1 MANKINIVVSADG
14 KSARHEFDMTGKS
27 VDGLTESTD
36 KSTKSSKAMGMAAAA
51 AKVAIVATGVAAVAA
66 AKYAV
71 TSAADYEQSLNIFAS
86 VSGATAEQMKLVAA
100 QSRALGKDISLP
112 GVSAADA
119 ALAMTELAKAGLSVN
134 DSMAASKGVLSL
146 AKAGQMDT
154 AQAAEIAGNALM
166 AFGLKGE
173 EANRVADLLAAAA
186 NASSA
191 GVHDLGISLSQASAV
206 AAMTKRPVEDVVTQ
220 LSLMANAGLKGSDA
234 GTSVKSMLMALIS
247 PSSTASG
254 AMKEIGF
261 NAYTAG
267 GQLKSTREII
277 QDMTKALNGKTD
289 AQKNSL
295 MADIFGSDGI
305 RAASIVMKDG
315 VAGYDKM
322 RQAVTKQGAS
332 ADLAA
337 AQNAGFKGAL
347 DALQSSLET
356 VAIDVGM
363 KMLPAL
369 TGFVNFLSEG
379 VEPAFHGLMSG
390 LADFSRIVASV
401 VGPSMSALAG
411 VVQTQLWP
419 ALNRLWK
426 EVIVPLVPVLG
437 GVLVAAIYVLVG
449 AANVLAWALAAV
461 VNAGVSIVSFF
472 TQTLPSALVVAF
484 SFIGEKATWLKDHF
498 AESVGLIV
506 GFFAT
511 LPFKLPLYVFQAIGS
526 IVAWVASI
534 KWGQVF
540 GAIGSGFGA
549 IWESV
554 KNTAVGAF
562 DFIRNIKW
570 GDVLA
575 SLGKGVSNSI
585 LGLIEGALNGALSGL
600 PGSPS
605 VKFPRFASGTGYA
618 PGGTALVGEH
628 GPELVDLPRGA
639 QVTQA
644 YRTRNQL
651 SSGGGAQTSPAG
663 HSVYIKEVHNHND
676 VDVDRMIRS
685 IGFKLATA

>member
-1 MANKINIVVSADG
+1 M
-14 KSARHEFDMTGKS
+14 
-27 VDGLTESTD
+27 
-36 KSTKSSKAMGMAAAA
+36 
-51 AKVAIVATGVAAVAA
+51 
-66 AKYAV
+66 
-71 TSAADYEQSLNIFAS
+71 Q
-86 VSGATAEQMKLVAA
+86 Q
-100 QSRALGKDISLP
+100 
-112 GVSAADA
+112 
-119 ALAMTELAKAGLSVN
+119 
-134 DSMAASKGVLSL
+134 
-146 AKAGQMDT
+146 
-154 AQAAEIAGNALM
+154 
-166 AFGLKGE
+166 
-173 EANRVADLLAAAA
+173 
-186 NASSA
+186 
-191 GVHDLGISLSQASAV
+191 
-206 AAMTKRPVEDVVTQ
+206 
-220 LSLMANAGLKGSDA
+220 
-234 GTSVKSMLMALIS
+234 
-247 PSSTASG
+247 
-254 AMKEIGF
+254 
-261 NAYTAG
+261 
-267 GQLKSTREII
+267 TR
-277 QDMTKALNGKTD
+277 
-289 AQKNSL
+289 
-295 MADIFGSDGI
+295 
-305 RAASIVMKDG
+305 
-315 VAGYDKM
+315 
-322 RQAVTKQGAS
+322 
-332 ADLAA
+332 
-337 AQNAGFKGAL
+337 AL

>member
-1 MANKINIVVSADG
+1 
-14 KSARHEFDMTGKS
+14 MTGKS
-27 VDGLTESTD
+27 VDGLTDSTD
-36 KSTKSSKAMGMAAAA
+36 KNAKSSKAMGMAAAA

-66 AKYAV
+66 AKYAI

-86 VSGATAEQMKLVAA
+86 VAGATAEQMKLVAA

-146 AKAGQMDT
+146 AKAGQMET

-247 PSSTASG
+247 PSSTAAG

-315 VAGYDKM
+315 VEGYDKM
-322 RQAVTKQGAS
+322 RKAVTKQGAS

-347 DALQSSLET
+347 DALKSSVET
-356 VAIDVGM
+356 VGIDLGM

-369 TGFVNFLSEG
+369 TGAVTYIGNK
-379 VEPAFHGLMSG
+379 VEPTFNSLVGTSE
-390 LADFSRIVASV
+390 RIWKVLSKVGTEVATYLS
-401 VGPSMSALAG
+401 PKLSALWSTVNTSLIPSFVKFWDAI
-411 VVQTQLWP
+411 QPLLP
-419 ALNRLWK
+419 
-426 EVIVPLVPVLG
+426 VIGTV
-437 GVLVAAIYVLVG
+437 
-449 AANVLAWALAAV
+449 
-461 VNAGVSIVSFF
+461 
-472 TQTLPSALVVAF
+472 LVVAF
-484 SFIGEKATWLKDHF
+484 GLLLDSVNLVVAAFSGVISFVAGLVTAFNDGNPIV
-498 AESVGLIV
+498 VGLALAFGSLALAM
-506 GFFAT
+506 GFNAVFGALTAGFAT
-511 LPFKLPLYVFQAIGS
+511 LTTTTIPGAVLSITGLKTLITTPIIMPAIAIAAALIAIQQVANAYDQMKSAIEEKDRSIRNTLAITMQQIDRNARIQADHVTSLEGKAKSQDLTNKMIRLDQAAGLAPNGGRAIGS
-526 IVAWVASI
+526 V
-534 KWGQVF
+534 
-540 GAIGSGFGA
+540 
-549 IWESV
+549 
-554 KNTAVGAF
+554 
-562 DFIRNIKW
+562 
-570 GDVLA
+570 
-575 SLGKGVSNSI
+575 
-585 LGLIEGALNGALSGL
+585 
-600 PGSPS
+600 
-605 VKFPRFASGTGYA
+605 YA
-618 PGGTALVGEH
+618 PGGRTLVGEH
-628 GPELVDLPRGA
+628 GPEYVDLPQGSK
-639 QVTQA
+639 VTQA
-644 YRTRNQL
+644 YRTRNEL

>member
-1 MANKINIVVSADG
+1 
-14 KSARHEFDMTGKS
+14 MTGKS

-390 LADFSRIVASV
+390 LADFNRIVASV

-534 KWGQVF
+534 KWSQVF

-562 DFIRNIKW
+562 DFIKNIKW

-644 YRTRNQL
+644 YRTRNEL